1 MFPFCW
7 ENKFLNGQSTKIF
20 SVKTGFEEV
29 KKKAN
34 KHDGWYFGLLVAIYK
49 KPKDQNMRWTGQIS
63 KKYVLTETMLIK
75 YFQNLVTDQVHW
87 PVGKQQKFVPIGESL
102 L

>member
-1 MFPFCW
+1 MV
-7 ENKFLNGQSTKIF
+7 NQQKI
-20 SVKTGFEEV
+20 SQLKLVLRRW

-87 PVGKQQKFVPIGESL
+87 PLGKQQKFVPIGESL